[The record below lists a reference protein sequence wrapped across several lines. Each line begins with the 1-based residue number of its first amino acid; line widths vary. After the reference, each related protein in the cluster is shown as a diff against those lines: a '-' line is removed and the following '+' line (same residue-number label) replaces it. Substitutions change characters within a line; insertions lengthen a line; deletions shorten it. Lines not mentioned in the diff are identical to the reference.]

1 MDANTRNWVITG
13 IIAIIVIVLI
23 GWAIAAKRAGSPVV
37 GSSTST
43 TTGQTDTT
51 AGSTSG
57 STNEPSVNP
66 SSVSSSGAS
75 AVASGETVTTQD
87 QPAGISVSIAQ
98 ATLKNPSWIAIK
110 DTNGRI
116 LGAGWFST
124 SGEHLSVPLLRA
136 TEAGQVYQA
145 VIYVDDGDKQFD
157 FHKDTLLTSSEGAPV
172 SSTFRAQ

>member
-23 GWAIAAKRAGSPVV
+23 GWAIAAKRAGSPVI
-37 GSSTST
+37 GSGTST
-43 TTGQTDTT
+43 TTGETASSSTTTD
-51 AGSTSG
+51 STSG
-57 STNEPSVNP
+57 TAANP
-66 SSVSSSGAS
+66 SIPSSGET

-87 QPAGISVSIAQ
+87 QPAGISVSVAQ

-116 LGAGWFST
+116 LGAGWFAT
-124 SGEHLSVPLLRA
+124 SGENLSVPLLRA

-145 VIYVDDGDKQFD
+145 VIYADDGDKQFD